1 MAAEQGLARAQFNL
15 GVMYANG
22 QGVAQNDDEA
32 GKWLRKAAEQGH
44 EGAREIIAENK
55 EFSKK
60 KSPKKKTPGGKAPAG
75 PRPNGRVGRVRILR
89 MPRVRD
95 DPRFRDKRGDGGV
108 QRVRETGLR
117 DKEVAEGPLAGLPG
131 GEFQF

>member
-95 DPRFRDKRGDGGV
+95 DPR
-108 QRVRETGLR
+108 LR
-117 DKEVAEGPLAGLPG
+117 DGNRAECVLVLP
-131 GEFQF
+131 QP